1 MVTKFSEGQDKQYT
15 FIEKGRIKCTWGDR
29 ANTTHDTMESTL
41 LQKEKRRTEAA
52 NKMNPEL
59 YFYFYTRFRFFTLL
73 LLSFVL
79 VANKNYKCL
88 LFLYDDNYNLER
100 K

>member
-59 YFYFYTRFRFFTLL
+59 YFYFSTLL
-73 LLSFVL
+73 SNIVPFYSELTISS
-79 VANKNYKCL
+79 ATK
-88 LFLYDDNYNLER
+88 
-100 K
+100 